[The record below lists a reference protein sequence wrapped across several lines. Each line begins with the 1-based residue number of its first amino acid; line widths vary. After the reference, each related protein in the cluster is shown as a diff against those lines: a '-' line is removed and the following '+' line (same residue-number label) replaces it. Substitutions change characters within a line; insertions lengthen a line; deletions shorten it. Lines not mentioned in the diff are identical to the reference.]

1 MAKQSLGDFL
11 RNLGGVIDEVDRA
24 GAFDF
29 INARGA
35 PVDDRWW
42 ELFDLDVEPQTRAAL
57 ELAWK
62 VWRVSNHPDRGL
74 CSDARFKHMSALYDR
89 KRADLPEDAATG

>member
-29 INARGA
+29 INNRGDA
-35 PVDDRWW
+35 ADDRWW
-42 ELFDLDVEPQTRAAL
+42 ELFDLDIEPTTRAGL
-57 ELAWK
+57 DCAWK
-62 VWRVSNHPDRGL
+62 AWRVRNHPDKGV
-74 CSDARFKHMSALYDR
+74 CSDARFKHMTALYDR
-89 KRADLPEDAATG
+89 QRAKLPEGAATG